1 MRIQARLVIRCF
13 ARKVVFFNPTQSQR
27 QGQFD
32 LHHQIKTV
40 HLPILWVL
48 LNHLQNICH
57 TTQNTPHPV
66 HGHIGV
72 PRSPRGTVLWKHR
85 LTQDVQ
91 HLFQFQAVQN
101 HLLILGERLVSFLA
115 QQAADRLQRIFPE
128 QEVIVSIVVPV
139 HETGTMKQSVL
150 LLLVDLIKQF
160 RHQTEKPA
168 KLLLASLRS
177 GSLRFSHRLVA

>member
-1 MRIQARLVIRCF
+1 MATLESHAVHEER
-13 ARKVVFFNPTQSQR
+13 FFGNTASHR
-27 QGQFD
+27 MSAS
-32 LHHQIKTV
+32 
-40 HLPILWVL
+40 LP
-48 LNHLQNICH
+48 
-57 TTQNTPHPV
+57 
-66 HGHIGV
+66 V
-72 PRSPRGTVLWKHR
+72 PGG
-85 LTQDVQ
+85 
-91 HLFQFQAVQN
+91 QN

-177 GSLRFSHRLVA
+177 GSLRFSHRLMA